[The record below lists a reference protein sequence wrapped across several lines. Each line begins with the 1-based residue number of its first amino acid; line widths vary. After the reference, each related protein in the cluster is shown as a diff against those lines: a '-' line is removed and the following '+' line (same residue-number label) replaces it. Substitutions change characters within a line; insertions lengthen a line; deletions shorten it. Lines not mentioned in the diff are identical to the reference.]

1 MVRRERQR
9 PHTRVRV
16 KHLLT
21 MKPSARKRTIRFA
34 QQVIDLPVV
43 RTRLTR
49 ITFKPHVSRADEI
62 VAVPRNDEQRPAI
75 AHRLNINRT
84 LRRPLKRHHHHMPSP
99 PQLTEYCFSP
109 PPRRRP
115 ARGSSTSCPARSQP
129 TAQRR

>member
-21 MKPSARKRTIRFA
+21 IKPSARKRTIRFA

-49 ITFKPHVSRADEI
+49 ITFKPHVSPPDEI

-84 LRRPLKRHHHHMPSP
+84 LRRPLKRPHHHVTS
-99 PQLTEYCFSP
+99 LP
-109 PPRRRP
+109 PPNQLSSAAHPTRAVALLAVRR
-115 ARGSSTSCPARSQP
+115 SEEHTSELQSR
-129 TAQRR
+129 